1 MPLKHDFDPKWGSF
15 DVSWCLIMSQGCI
28 EGLIFHKARLMPS
41 MVLCDDRAAPAL
53 WDAEQ
58 QKENAVLRLDG
69 NTYLLIL
76 EHWQWLKTFP
86 STSSSPLLLQE
97 LKSIDTKVKHKR

>member
-1 MPLKHDFDPKWGSF
+1 
-15 DVSWCLIMSQGCI
+15 MSQGCI

-53 WDAEQ
+53 WDVEQ

-76 EHWQWLKTFP
+76 EH
-86 STSSSPLLLQE
+86 
-97 LKSIDTKVKHKR
+97 